1 MLDTRLKINCGY
13 QSKSLIEAKLLQ
25 VFEILHLHQ
34 WQNNVTCIIICWK
47 SKFIC
52 FFPVSTIFNSFPSL
66 LFQHNYHGSNILTIT
81 SMLTFFHT
89 QLLTNSFTP
98 FSMIMFNMNA
108 LHFYVL
114 STVAITLSFTIIVRC
129 YLFLN
134 THHC

>member
-1 MLDTRLKINCGY
+1 VLDTRLKINSVY

-34 WQNNVTCIIICWK
+34 WQNNVTCIIICLK

-66 LFQHNYHGSNILTIT
+66 QFQHNCHGSNILTIT

-89 QLLTNSFTP
+89 P
-98 FSMIMFNMNA
+98 FSMIMFNMNV
-108 LHFYVL
+108 LHFYFL
-114 STVAITLSFTIIVRC
+114 STVAITLLFTIIVRC
-129 YLFLN
+129 YVFLN